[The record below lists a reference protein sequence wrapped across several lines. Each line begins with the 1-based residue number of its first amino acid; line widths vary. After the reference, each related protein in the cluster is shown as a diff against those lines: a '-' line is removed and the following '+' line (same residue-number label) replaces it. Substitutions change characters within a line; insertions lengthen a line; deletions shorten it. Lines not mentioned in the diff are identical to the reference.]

1 MVNRKVKRS
10 VSRKTRRSTYRKK
23 NSKANRRG
31 LAFASRKL
39 RRTRRTRRQAKRSR
53 RQRGGDYLESL
64 GRPFFASVYPTVLQD
79 TYASWTGAQPN
90 NYPAPLEPENS
101 KLAEH
106 SWKYINQGTP
116 ISPDVITKINS
127 GFTMIAQPGAYSNTP
142 LTADGTGVSSG
153 TATAPGSVGSGNPPL
168 TNVPQTSIA
177 TQMQIG
183 REATQSF

>member
-1 MVNRKVKRS
+1 M
-10 VSRKTRRSTYRKK
+10 T
-23 NSKANRRG
+23 
-31 LAFASRKL
+31 
-39 RRTRRTRRQAKRSR
+39 R
-53 RQRGGDYLESL
+53 RQRGGDYLESI

-90 NYPAPLEPENS
+90 NYPAPPAPEDS

-153 TATAPGSVGSGNPPL
+153 TATVAGAPTGNPAL
-168 TNVPQTSIA
+168 AGVPQTSIT

-183 REATQSF
+183 SEASQSF